1 MDISE
6 LWNKA
11 LDIVP
16 TALVGV
22 DDSGEVVI
30 YTGLRIE
37 EGDLVE
43 YDRSEEHI
51 P

>member
-1 MDISE
+1 MDVSE

-11 LDIVP
+11 LDIIP

-22 DDSGEVVI
+22 VSDGEVVI

-37 EGDLVE
+37 EGELVE
-43 YDRSEEHI
+43 YDRSED
-51 P
+51 